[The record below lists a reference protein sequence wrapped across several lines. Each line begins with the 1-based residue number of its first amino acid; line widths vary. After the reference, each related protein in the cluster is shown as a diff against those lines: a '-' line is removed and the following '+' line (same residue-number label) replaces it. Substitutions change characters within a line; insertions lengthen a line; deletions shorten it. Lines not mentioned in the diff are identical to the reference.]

1 MLSLDQLREIVPGG
15 RNLEVYH
22 PLLVEIMPKYGI
34 DTPIKVA
41 AFIAQVAHESGSF
54 RYVREIASGQAY
66 EGRKDL
72 GNINKG
78 DGVKFKG
85 RGLIQTTGR
94 VNYLATSIAL
104 FGDDRL
110 IHNPEILT
118 IPRYAVQSAC
128 LFWMKKGLN
137 EAAAQPDDW
146 TTTISIRRRN
156 GTREKHTYNK
166 IQYITLRINGGQ
178 NGISERTMFFNRARK
193 VLSC

>member
-15 RNLEVYH
+15 RNLDIYH
-22 PLLVEIMPKYGI
+22 PLLVEIMPDYKI

-41 AFIAQVAHESGSF
+41 AFIAQIAHESGSF

-94 VNYLATSIAL
+94 AEYLATSIIL

-118 IPRYAVQSAC
+118 VPRYAVESAC

-137 EAAAQPDDW
+137 EVAAQPDDW
-146 TTTISIRRRN
+146 TTTVTIRRRN
-156 GTREKHTYNK
+156 GTKEKRTYNK